1 MANNL
6 LPSSTSSP
14 ETLLENLDTTIM
26 AKIQKQTIFRW
37 QAYKPLLAAAFAVAG
52 VFNMVG
58 AVVAA
63 GTTAGTAITNTA
75 TATYN
80 DGNGNNVNAVSNTVT
95 INVAEIAGLTVSSSG
110 FNDDNRGSIVGGD
123 TLTYDFL
130 VTNTGNA
137 STYVFV
143 PGASNIDV
151 TNGTITSVDII
162 NASGASIG
170 SIPVGGI
177 TTQGL
182 GTVPNGGLIPA
193 DASFTV
199 RVTVTAAT
207 LANSVG
213 QSVGVQFGNTLDN
226 TTAPANSTQNQ
237 QNIPNTTD
245 AASNPNDLRTLNEG
259 ALTPVNGE
267 REAAASRSEAYNTA
281 PITLAQALL
290 LKTSAYSNSTTPA
303 DPADDTIVYNLEL
316 RLGNQSFP
324 SVDSGRLEGTNINL
338 DTGGGSN
345 VVSRILVSDAVP
357 ANTDFDPAFAPTA
370 PSGWTAVYSITP
382 LTTTAQQAAWTTAK
396 PATAADITRVG
407 FIYNSGTSGSLA
419 PLTTVTGFSFR
430 VITNGLVAPGG
441 SIANIAQVFGET
453 EGDAGNNLV
462 YDESG
467 DQRPNNFDDGFTPTS
482 KTTTFNPATDFGV
495 GNIADPENTPNANDG
510 TGPKGESNV
519 VNVSS
524 VPNNPGNL
532 FNGPNGVPNATG
544 PTNINDDFT
553 NVSATILP
561 VQLGAQGVASNPNVV
576 TITNQVQNPVGAPTR
591 LDTVT
596 LLPLTPTEATAAAG
610 AGVFGNVLPDLTIVT
625 IKFGAQTA
633 AYQVQSGTFQGV
645 GGAGTPLPSPVV
657 IGTLL
662 SGQVQSYT
670 VDIDLPAGTPQIAGY
685 GVPIAAFVDND
696 GNGLFTPAT
705 ETVSNITIDRAYTG
719 FMDLVKSAR
728 VVYAQRDGVTLPPSA
743 FSSNPATL
751 NSFNLRP
758 GDALEYQVAYTNISE
773 PAPAGGGGNVILNA
787 NNFVLTE
794 NGTTGGN
801 NWATI
806 TTHLQNT
813 GATSGTVSYQDLT
826 GPTVNADPAN
836 GTKVD
841 VYVNTVG
848 TVAPAGTGSLTF
860 RRQVK

>member
-1 MANNL
+1 
-6 LPSSTSSP
+6 
-14 ETLLENLDTTIM
+14 M
-26 AKIQKQTIFRW
+26 AKTQKQKSFRW
-37 QAYKPLLAAAFAVAG
+37 QAYKPLFAAAFAVAG

-58 AVVAA
+58 AVLAA
-63 GTTAGTAITNTA
+63 GTAAGTPITNTA

-80 DGNGNNVNAVSNTVT
+80 DGNGNNIDAVSNTVT

-110 FNDDNRGSIVGGD
+110 FNDVNGGSIVGGD
-123 TLTYDFL
+123 VLTYDFL

-143 PGASNIDV
+143 PGADNIGV
-151 TNGTITSVDII
+151 TNGTISNVDIVDAAG
-162 NASGASIG
+162 NSIG
-170 SIPVGGI
+170 SIPAAGI

-182 GTVPNGGLIPA
+182 GTVPNGGLIAA
-193 DASFTV
+193 DTGFTV

-207 LANSVG
+207 LANPVG
-213 QSVGVQFGNTLDN
+213 QNVAVQFGNTLDN
-226 TTAPANSTQNQ
+226 TTAPADGTQNQ
-237 QNIPNTTD
+237 QNIPDNTDT
-245 AASNPNDLRTLNEG
+245 APNANDLRTLNEG
-259 ALTPVNGE
+259 AQVPVNGE
-267 REAAASRSEAYNTA
+267 REAAAFRAEAYNTA
-281 PITLAQALL
+281 PVTLAQALL
-290 LKTSAYSNSTTPA
+290 LKTSAYSDSATPA
-303 DPADDTIVYNLEL
+303 NPADDTIVYNLEL
-316 RLGNQSFP
+316 RVGNQSFP
-324 SVDSGRLEGTNINL
+324 SVDPGRLEGTNINL
-338 DTGGGSN
+338 NTGSGST

-382 LTTTAQQAAWTTAK
+382 LTTTALQAEWTTAQ

-407 FIYNSGTSGSLA
+407 FIYNAGTSGSLA

-430 VITNGLVAPGG
+430 VITNGLTAPGG
-441 SIANIAQVFGET
+441 AIANIAQVFGET
-453 EGDAGNNLV
+453 EGDTGNNLV

-467 DQRPNNFDDGFTPTS
+467 DQQPNNFNNGFTPTN
-482 KTTTFNPATDFGV
+482 KTTTFDPSTDFGI
-495 GNIADPENTPNANDG
+495 GNVADPENTLNANDG

-519 VNVSS
+519 VNISAIPPAV
-524 VPNNPGNL
+524 GNL

-553 NVSATILP
+553 NVIATIPALE
-561 VQLGAQGVASNPNVV
+561 LGAQGVPSNPNVV

-610 AGVFGNVLPDLTIVT
+610 AGIFGAPLPDGTLVT
-625 IKFGAQTA
+625 IRFGGQTT
-633 AYQVQSGTFQGV
+633 AYQVQGGVFQGV
-645 GGAGTPLPSPVV
+645 GGTPLPSPIV

-662 SGQVQSYT
+662 PGQVQSYT
-670 VDIDLPAGTPQIAGY
+670 VDIDLPAGTGQIAGY
-685 GVPIAAFVDND
+685 GVPIVAFVDND

-705 ETVSNITIDRAYTG
+705 ETVSNITINRAYTG
-719 FMDLVKSAR
+719 FMNLVKRAR
-728 VVYAQRDGVTLPPSA
+728 VVYAPRDGVTLPPTA
-743 FSSNPATL
+743 FTSDL
-751 NSFNLRP
+751 IILDSFDLRP
-758 GDALEYQVAYTNISE
+758 GDALEYEIAYTNISE
-773 PAPAGGGGNVILNA
+773 AAPAAGGGNIILNA
-787 NNFVLTE
+787 NSFVLTE

-813 GATSGTVSYQDLT
+813 AATLGTVSYQDLT

-848 TVAPAGTGSLTF
+848 TVAPGGNGSLTF
-860 RRQVK
+860 RRQVN